1 MPGALGPAPTIR
13 AAGAVRQVLGD
24 RKTAVVHEADIAAV
38 AAVALAQ
45 DGHAG
50 RTYAITGPEVLTPR
64 RMTDII
70 AAGLGR
76 DLRFSALAETEARDQ
91 WRSEG
96 FRPEVVEFFAW
107 AHGSTRPKATRSQRP
122 SPGARRSGR
131 PARDR
136 RQHGYQPGLTG
147 LLLLAAALLAQR
159 FGQPLRLDFRCRV
172 GHGIQL
178 RAPDLPARAR

>member
-1 MPGALGPAPTIR
+1 MEFMPGALGPAPTIR

-50 RTYAITGPEVLTPR
+50 RTYAITGP
-64 RMTDII
+64 DI

-96 FRPEVVEFFAW
+96 FWPEVVEFFAW

>member
-13 AAGAVRQVLGD
+13 AAGEVRQVLGD

-96 FRPEVVEFFAW
+96 FRPEVVEFFVW
-107 AHGSTRPKATRSQRP
+107 AHGSTMAEGNTLTATVTPALDAQAGRRVT
-122 SPGARRSGR
+122 GASTGTN
-131 PARDR
+131 PA
-136 RQHGYQPGLTG
+136 
-147 LLLLAAALLAQR
+147 
-159 FGQPLRLDFRCRV
+159 
-172 GHGIQL
+172 
-178 RAPDLPARAR
+178 